1 MISVSL
7 KRPVG
12 QGAVLIIDARPFH
25 EYLKTLGCIE
35 ENGKIANGPH
45 VYRDRPIDPD
55 ADQVTSAALLRTGGP
70 HTFDLS
76 TQYGAPPNMDR
87 ILKLLDRDTLHATV
101 RKIVDHYRPIEI
113 QVSIVAKP
121 ARPATV
127 APAAPLGDVGGE
139 L

>member
-25 EYLKTLGCIE
+25 EYLKSLGCAE
-35 ENGKIANGPH
+35 DNGRITNGPH

-55 ADQVTSAALLRTGGP
+55 EDSITSAALLKTGGP

-76 TQYGAPPNMDR
+76 AQYGSPPNMER
-87 ILKLLDRDTLHATV
+87 ILRLLDRDTLHSTA
-101 RKIVDHYRPIEI
+101 RKIIDHFRPIEI

-121 ARPATV
+121 LRPVASAT
-127 APAAPLGDVGGE
+127 AADIGGE